1 MHELDLDKCCAEM
14 SAMLNNDEYAPL
26 AIFLGCTEALQMI
39 HHTHHWQTSGEN
51 YYGDHLLYQ
60 RLYTDILLEIDL
72 VGEKLIGVSQN
83 PALTNYFARMKMIQ
97 KFLEMVTS
105 KDDYIIVSTKAE
117 KTYLKVGE
125 HMMDNLE
132 KAGLLSRGLEQM
144 LGNILD
150 KHEEHLYLLNQRVQ
164 KV

>member
-14 SAMLNNDEYAPL
+14 SAMLGNDEYAPL

-39 HHTHHWQTSGEN
+39 HHSHHWQTMGPSFFA
-51 YYGDHLLYQ
+51 DHQLFQ
-60 RLYTDILLEIDL
+60 RLYEGVQGEIDL
-72 VGEKLIGVSQN
+72 VGEKLIGVSKN

-105 KDDYIIVSTKAE
+105 QDDYITVSTKSE
-117 KTYLKVGE
+117 QVYLKVGE
-125 HMMDNLE
+125 HVMEHLE

-150 KHEEHLYLLNQRVQ
+150 KHEEHLYLLTQRVQ

>member
-1 MHELDLDKCCAEM
+1 
-14 SAMLNNDEYAPL
+14 
-26 AIFLGCTEALQMI
+26 
-39 HHTHHWQTSGEN
+39 
-51 YYGDHLLYQ
+51 
-60 RLYTDILLEIDL
+60 LEIDL

-125 HMMDNLE
+125 HMMDKLE
-132 KAGLLSRGLEQM
+132 QAGLLSRGLEQM